1 MCHVISY
8 SHKQHMTRLCL
19 SGNLW
24 VPHLALS
31 TPYWVTYAVGHLC
44 TKSFWFTLLFF
55 PFQCL
60 LMLSVFSFFW
70 CKWDVSSISSMLVC
84 SSHWSCCSFLG
95 LSISVSCMLILP
107 DYFYCLFVA
116 LTDCNDVCRHWIL
129 GLYWGP
135 CWQSCLSSSTTLHS
149 TLWYT
154 AHHLESHHP
163 VFLTHIGSFR

>member
-1 MCHVISY
+1 MSFPTATSSTWHVCVSLEIY
-8 SHKQHMTRLCL
+8 EFLIWLWAHHTGSHM
-19 SGNLW
+19 LW
-24 VPHLALS
+24 DICALN
-31 TPYWVTYAVGHLC
+31 H
-44 TKSFWFTLLFF
+44 FDLLYFFF